1 MRVKFGG
8 GPVNE
13 KVKEGIRISAVMI
26 PRSSGRALGVWGTLA
41 AVVTLL
47 HLLDGATGAMGKR
60 TDPNEPGSVLIIVSY
75 DAFRTEYLR
84 RSTASFMVEL
94 GHNGTW
100 AEYLRNV
107 FPTKTFP
114 NHHSIATGVFPNQH
128 GVMANGL
135 YDHGRGKL
143 NYSYELFHFNEQLV
157 PIWTLNEQH
166 GGHSGCMMWPGSDF
180 PYTRA
185 NISCTHLQP
194 FNLTLPWNDR
204 VDTAFRWI
212 RDPARPA
219 NLVMLYIEEPDYYGH
234 IYSPESDR
242 VAQLVV
248 KLNDLTRY
256 IHEKIREFGL
266 VDRVNVLHLSD
277 HGMDSLMPKNF
288 INLTGFV
295 PGDMKFDVYGS
306 TPVLQ
311 VVPKVKQQTADLYR
325 ALKNASERNGNFDVY
340 TLENL
345 PARWHFNNSQRTGP
359 ITAVA
364 KLGYGFDDMWET
376 VEYYRKAFNVSV
388 TSETKY
394 GVHGYDNELPIMH
407 PIFFGYGPRIK
418 ERTTVEPF
426 DTVDLY
432 YLFCEILGLDAPYY
446 LDGKREHIVGIL
458 RNDSRDDD
466 DDPNG
471 GSTRTVTLLVI
482 FAGSLLASFGL
493 VSMLA
498 YAVIWRRR
506 RRENLVPH
514 YLYDETESFLDEA
527 NKLLPAAIHQQQ
539 QQQLQRDQQ
548 QHQDSVHRWNG
559 AGHQQQ
565 RNHRHHHQLTGSSS
579 INGDVVS
586 IDV

>member
-1 MRVKFGG
+1 M
-8 GPVNE
+8 
-13 KVKEGIRISAVMI
+13 
-26 PRSSGRALGVWGTLA
+26 
-41 AVVTLL
+41 VVVLL
-47 HLLDGATGAMGKR
+47 HLLDGAWCKR
-60 TDPNEPGSVLIIVSY
+60 VASSGGDAPEDGTVLIVVSY
-75 DAFRTEYLR
+75 DAFRTEYLKR
-84 RSTASFMVEL
+84 NSASYMVEL
-94 GHNGTW
+94 GRNGTW

-135 YDHGRGKL
+135 YDHGRGRI
-143 NYSYELFHFNEQLV
+143 NYSYELFHFNEELV
-157 PIWTLNEQH
+157 PIWTLNEQR

-180 PYTRA
+180 PYTRS
-185 NISCTHLQP
+185 NVSCSHLQP
-194 FNLTLPWNDR
+194 FNLTVPWNDR

-212 RDPARPA
+212 RDPTRPA

-256 IHEKIREFGL
+256 IHDKIREFGL
-266 VDRVNVLHLSD
+266 AERVNVLHLSD

-325 ALKNASERNGNFDVY
+325 ALRNASERNGNFDVY

-376 VEYYRKAFNVSV
+376 VEYYRKAFNVTV

-407 PIFFGYGPRIK
+407 PIFFGYGPRIR
-418 ERTTVEPF
+418 ERTRVEPF

-432 YLFCEILGLDAPYY
+432 YLFCEILGLDAPLVG
-446 LDGKREHIVGIL
+446 LDGKREHIVPVL

-466 DDPNG
+466 DDPDS
-471 GSTRTVTLLVI
+471 GSARTMTLMVI

-493 VSMLA
+493 VSMFA
-498 YAVIWRRR
+498 YMVIWQRR

-527 NKLLPAAIHQQQ
+527 NKLLPSAVHQ
-539 QQQLQRDQQ
+539 QQQLQQQREHQQNQQSPPSPVQGQQ
-548 QHQDSVHRWNG
+548 QHRF
-559 AGHQQQ
+559 Q
-565 RNHRHHHQLTGSSS
+565 RNNRHHHQLTGSSS

>member
-1 MRVKFGG
+1 M
-8 GPVNE
+8 
-13 KVKEGIRISAVMI
+13 
-26 PRSSGRALGVWGTLA
+26 
-41 AVVTLL
+41 
-47 HLLDGATGAMGKR
+47 HLLDGGAWCIRVASSGGDAPEDG
-60 TDPNEPGSVLIIVSY
+60 TVLIVVSY
-75 DAFRTEYLR
+75 DAFRTEYLK
-84 RSTASFMVEL
+84 RSSASYMVEL
-94 GHNGTW
+94 GRNGTW
-100 AEYLRNV
+100 AEYMRNV

-135 YDHGRGKL
+135 YDHGRGRI
-143 NYSYELFHFNEQLV
+143 NYSYELFHFNEELV
-157 PIWTLNEQH
+157 PIWTLNEQR

-185 NISCTHLQP
+185 NVSCSHLQP

-212 RDPARPA
+212 RDPTRPA

-256 IHEKIREFGL
+256 IHDKIREFGL
-266 VDRVNVLHLSD
+266 VERVNVLHLSD

-325 ALKNASERNGNFDVY
+325 ALRNASERNGNFDVY

-376 VEYYRKAFNVSV
+376 VEYYRKAFNVTV

-407 PIFFGYGPRIK
+407 PIFFGYGPRIR
-418 ERTTVEPF
+418 ERTRVEPF

-432 YLFCEILGLDAPYY
+432 YLFCEILGLDAPLVG
-446 LDGKREHIVGIL
+446 LDGKREHIVPVL

-466 DDPNG
+466 DDPDS
-471 GSTRTVTLLVI
+471 GSARTMTLMVI

-493 VSMLA
+493 VSMFA
-498 YAVIWRRR
+498 YMVIWQRR
-506 RRENLVPH
+506 RRENQVPH

-527 NKLLPAAIHQQQ
+527 NKLLPAAVHQ
-539 QQQLQRDQQ
+539 QQQLQQQREHQQNQQSPPSPVQGQQ
-548 QHQDSVHRWNG
+548 QHRF
-559 AGHQQQ
+559 Q
-565 RNHRHHHQLTGSSS
+565 RNNRHHHQLTGSSS

>member
-1 MRVKFGG
+1 M
-8 GPVNE
+8 
-13 KVKEGIRISAVMI
+13 
-26 PRSSGRALGVWGTLA
+26 
-41 AVVTLL
+41 VVVLL
-47 HLLDGATGAMGKR
+47 HLLDGAWCKR
-60 TDPNEPGSVLIIVSY
+60 VASSGGDAPEDGTVLIVVSY
-75 DAFRTEYLR
+75 DAFRTEYLK
-84 RSTASFMVEL
+84 RSSASYMVEL
-94 GHNGTW
+94 GRNGTW

-135 YDHGRGKL
+135 YDHGRGRI
-143 NYSYELFHFNEQLV
+143 NYSYELFHFNEELV
-157 PIWTLNEQH
+157 PIWTLNEQR

-180 PYTRA
+180 PYTRS
-185 NISCTHLQP
+185 NVSCSHLQP

-212 RDPARPA
+212 RDPTRPA

-256 IHEKIREFGL
+256 IHDKIREFGL
-266 VDRVNVLHLSD
+266 AERVNVLHLSD

-325 ALKNASERNGNFDVY
+325 ALRNASERNGNFDVY

-376 VEYYRKAFNVSV
+376 VEYYRKAFNVTV

-407 PIFFGYGPRIK
+407 PIFFGYGPRIR
-418 ERTTVEPF
+418 ERTRVEPF

-432 YLFCEILGLDAPYY
+432 YLFCEILGLDAPLVG
-446 LDGKREHIVGIL
+446 LDGKREHIVPVL

-466 DDPNG
+466 DDPDS
-471 GSTRTVTLLVI
+471 GSARTMTLMVI

-493 VSMLA
+493 VSMFA
-498 YAVIWRRR
+498 YMVIWQRR

-527 NKLLPAAIHQQQ
+527 NKLLPAAVHQ
-539 QQQLQRDQQ
+539 QQQLQQQREHQQNQQSPPSPVQGQQ
-548 QHQDSVHRWNG
+548 QHRF
-559 AGHQQQ
+559 Q
-565 RNHRHHHQLTGSSS
+565 RNNRHHHQLTGSSS

>member
-1 MRVKFGG
+1 MANRDGDRCL
-8 GPVNE
+8 PVGLFLLFLLLGNASPNAS
-13 KVKEGIRISAVMI
+13 ISPSSEEQPAV
-26 PRSSGRALGVWGTLA
+26 
-41 AVVTLL
+41 LL
-47 HLLDGATGAMGKR
+47 
-60 TDPNEPGSVLIIVSY
+60 VVSY

-84 RSTASFMVEL
+84 RNCTLFMNEL
-94 GHNGTW
+94 RHNGTT
-100 AEYLRNV
+100 AGYLRNV

-114 NHHSIATGVFPNQH
+114 NHHSIATGVYPNQH

-143 NYSYELFHFNEQLV
+143 NYSYELFHFNDELV
-157 PIWTLNEQH
+157 PIWILNQQQ
-166 GGHSGCMMWPGSDF
+166 GGHSGCMMWPGSEF
-180 PYTRA
+180 PYTKS
-185 NISCTHLQP
+185 NISCSHNQLY
-194 FNLTLPWNDR
+194 NLTLPWNER
-204 VDTAFRWI
+204 VDTVFRWI

-242 VAQLVV
+242 VAQLIV

-256 IHEKIREFGL
+256 IYERIREFDL
-266 VDRVNVLHLSD
+266 QERVNVVHLSD

-288 INLTGFV
+288 INLTGFA
-295 PGDMKFDVYGS
+295 PDDIRYDTYGS

-325 ALKNASERNGNFDVY
+325 ALKNASEQNGHFDVY

-345 PARWHFNNSQRTGP
+345 PARWHFNNSLRTGP

-364 KLGYGFDDMWET
+364 KLGYGFDDMWRT
-376 VEYYRKAFNVSV
+376 VEYYRKNFNVTV
-388 TSETKY
+388 TPDTKY
-394 GVHGYDNELPIMH
+394 GVHGYDNQLDIMH
-407 PIFFGYGPRIK
+407 PIFFAYGPLIR
-418 ERTTVEPF
+418 ERTVIEPF

-432 YLFCEILGLDAPYY
+432 YLFCEVLELKAPPQ
-446 LDGKREHIVGIL
+446 LVGNPGHVAGIL

-466 DDPNG
+466 DDSG
-471 GSTRTVTLLVI
+471 EGSTRAATLAVI

-493 VSMLA
+493 VSMLGA
-498 YAVIWRRR
+498 VVIWQRR

-514 YLYDETESFLDEA
+514 YLYDETESFLDEG
-527 NKLLPAAIHQQQ
+527 NKLLPAHQQQ
-539 QQQLQRDQQ
+539 QQQQQ
-548 QHQDSVHRWNG
+548 PQQLP
-559 AGHQQQ
+559 HQQQ
-565 RNHRHHHQLTGSSS
+565 QQQQSHQPASRHLYHHHLHTNGS

>member
-1 MRVKFGG
+1 
-8 GPVNE
+8 
-13 KVKEGIRISAVMI
+13 MI
-26 PRSSGRALGVWGTLA
+26 PRSTARSRWLVVVA
-41 AVVTLL
+41 AVTLL
-47 HLLDGATGAMGKR
+47 HLLDGGAWCKR
-60 TDPNEPGSVLIIVSY
+60 VRGNDPADETVLIVVSY

-84 RSTASFMVEL
+84 RGSASYMAEL

-135 YDHGRGKL
+135 YDHGRGKI
-143 NYSYELFHFNEQLV
+143 NYSYDLFHFNEELV

-180 PYTRA
+180 PYTRG
-185 NISCTHLQP
+185 NITCSHLQP

-212 RDPARPA
+212 RDPTRPA

-256 IHEKIREFGL
+256 IHDKIREFGL
-266 VDRVNVLHLSD
+266 VERVNVLHLSD

-288 INLTGFV
+288 INLTSFV
-295 PGDMKFDVYGS
+295 PADMKFDVYGS

-325 ALKNASERNGNFDVY
+325 ALKNASEKSGNFDVY

-345 PARWHFNNSQRTGP
+345 PTRWHFNNSQRTGP

-364 KLGYGFDDMWET
+364 KLGYGFDDMWDT

-407 PIFFGYGPRIK
+407 PIFFGYGPRIR

-432 YLFCEILGLDAPYY
+432 YLFCELLGLDAPYY
-446 LDGKREHIVGIL
+446 LDGKREHIVAVL

-466 DDPNG
+466 DDDPSG
-471 GSTRTVTLLVI
+471 TSARTVTLMVI

-498 YAVIWRRR
+498 YVVIWRRR

-527 NKLLPAAIHQQQ
+527 NKLLPAAVHQQQ
-539 QQQLQRDQQ
+539 QQQQREQQ
-548 QHQDSVHRWNG
+548 QSPPSPHRFG
-559 AGHQQQ
+559 GQ